1 MASRL
6 RDADVGKANTVHI
19 VVKNERLEEITCQ
32 KKVSPT
38 THCPDIARA
47 AYELFCAHYPRG
59 ASVRM
64 IGVTVSGFDRHIE
77 QLSILDVIEGENQGY
92 EKRERAE
99 KAVES
104 IRGKY
109 GYASLQRGIVLTD
122 EKVNGLDIRGK
133 KD

>member
-1 MASRL
+1 
-6 RDADVGKANTVHI
+6 
-19 VVKNERLEEITCQ
+19 
-32 KKVSPT
+32 
-38 THCPDIARA
+38 
-47 AYELFCAHYPRG
+47 
-59 ASVRM
+59 M

>member
-1 MASRL
+1 
-6 RDADVGKANTVHI
+6 
-19 VVKNERLEEITCQ
+19 
-32 KKVSPT
+32 
-38 THCPDIARA
+38 
-47 AYELFCAHYPRG
+47 
-59 ASVRM
+59 M

-77 QLSILDVIEGENQGY
+77 QLSILDAIEGENHAY

-122 EKVNGLDIRGK
+122 EKVSGLDIRGK